1 MEQKLTP
8 SRKVYKCVSD
18 IVEINRDAV
27 RFCSQEFEMRI
38 AGPTGRKLSY
48 EILNKT

>member
-27 RFCSQEFEMRI
+27 RFCSQVFEMRI
-38 AGPTGRKLSY
+38 AGHCATGGKC
-48 EILNKT
+48 

>member
-38 AGPTGRKLSY
+38 AASIARYLAS
-48 EILNKT
+48 